1 MGLDIRLPIGLMF
14 SILGLALLVYGL
26 ASDPSVYQRSLG
38 ININLWWGLGLL
50 VFGALMFYFGHRRT
64 RLAALFRDVSLG
76 IEGAA
81 EDIETS
87 FPAHDQ

>member
-26 ASDPSVYQRSLG
+26 ASDSSIYQQSLG
-38 ININLWWGLGLL
+38 ININLWWGIGLL

-64 RLAALFRDVSLG
+64 RLAALFRDVGSG
-76 IEGAA
+76 IADVA
-81 EDIETS
+81 ENVETS
-87 FPAHDQ
+87 LSANDE